1 MAHFVAADVAVAIL
15 SRGVMGK
22 KRRSYGSITLTT
34 TAATYDNPG
43 GIYLPALTTF
53 GFYKSFD
60 FMFLIPTISSAGT
73 LASDGLLFRY
83 DKTKHTIRCYMSAAV
98 LGHTHDMTYIGG
110 ITATE
115 PVAIAAGDTLG
126 KNAATNR
133 TILGA
138 DVATKGGV
146 KALAGISAAA
156 LAEFTDDTLL
166 GGTSLIIYYD
176 AVGV

>member
-1 MAHFVAADVAVAIL
+1 MAHFGAADVAVAIL
-15 SRGVMGK
+15 SRGLTGK
-22 KRRSYGSITLTT
+22 KRRIYGSITLDTT
-34 TAATYDNPG
+34 SATYDNPG
-43 GIYLPALTTF
+43 GIYLPAVTYF
-53 GFYKSFD
+53 GFYKTID
-60 FMFLIPTISSAGT
+60 FMFLVPTISEAGT

-98 LGHTHDMTYIGG
+98 LGHTHDMTFIGG
-110 ITATE
+110 ITASE
-115 PVAIAAGDTLG
+115 SVAIYGGDTLG

-146 KALAGISAAA
+146 KPLSGISAAA
-156 LAEFTDDTLL
+156 LAEFTDATTL